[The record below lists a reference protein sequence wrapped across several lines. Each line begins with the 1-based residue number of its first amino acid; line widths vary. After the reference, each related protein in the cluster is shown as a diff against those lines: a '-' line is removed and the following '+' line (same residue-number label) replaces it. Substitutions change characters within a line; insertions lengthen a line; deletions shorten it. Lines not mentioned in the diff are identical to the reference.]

1 MANNLETVTLFQ
13 AACDRQLVEGATSG
27 WMEANAGQ
35 IKYGGGREIKIPTL
49 ATDGLGDYDRN
60 NGYPRGKASLS
71 YQTKEMTMD
80 RGVEFLLDRIDVD
93 ESGFIA
99 NATAVMSTFQT
110 EHVIPEVDAYRY
122 STLYKLISG
131 AGNSDSY
138 TPAASTILSAL
149 KSDITKV
156 QDKCGVKSEDLI
168 IVMPYI
174 VADIL
179 DSNDKIQRQI
189 NVSTFR
195 QGNIDI
201 EVKTFNGMP
210 IIRVPSE
217 RMYSEYTFNSG
228 ASTFGF
234 EKTGNAKLINW
245 IISPRT
251 APIAV
256 SKTDG
261 VKIFSPEQVQGADG
275 WLIEY
280 RKFHDLWVKD
290 NQLKA
295 MRVSVAE

>member
-13 AACDRQLVEGATSG
+13 AACDRQLIEGATSG

-35 IKYGGGREIKIPTL
+35 VKYSGGREIKIPKL

-60 NGYPRGKASLS
+60 EGYPRAKASVT
-71 YQTKEMTMD
+71 YQTKEMIMD

-110 EHVIPEVDAYRY
+110 DHVIPEVDAYRY
-122 STLYKLISG
+122 SKLYKLISG
-131 AGNSDSY
+131 AGNSESY
-138 TPAASTILSAL
+138 NPAASTILSAL

-156 QDKCGVKSEDLI
+156 QDECGVKSEDLI

-174 VADIL
+174 VADLL
-179 DSNDKIQRQI
+179 DNNEKIQRQI

-228 ASTFGF
+228 ASAFGF
-234 EKTGNAKLINW
+234 EKTGSAKLINW
-245 IISPRT
+245 IITPSN

-290 NQLKA
+290 SRLKA

>member
-1 MANNLETVTLFQ
+1 MANNIETVTLFQ
-13 AACDRQLVEGATSG
+13 QACDRQLIEGATSG

-35 IKYGGGREIKIPTL
+35 VKYSGGREIKIPTL

-60 NGYPRGKASLS
+60 KGYPRGKASLT

-80 RGVEFLLDRIDVD
+80 RGAEFLLDRIDVD

-99 NATAVMSTFQT
+99 NATTVMSTFQR
-110 EHVIPEVDAYRY
+110 ENVIPEVDAYRY
-122 STLYKLISG
+122 SKLYKLISD
-131 AGNSDSY
+131 AGNSESY
-138 TPAASTILSAL
+138 NPAASTILTAL

-156 QDKCGVKSEDLI
+156 QDKCGVNSEDLLI
-168 IVMPYI
+168 IMSYI

-179 DSNDKIQRQI
+179 DSNEKLQRQI
-189 NVSTFR
+189 NVGTFR
-195 QGNIDI
+195 QGNIDL

-217 RMYSEYTFNSG
+217 RMYSEYKFNDGSD
-228 ASTFGF
+228 AFGF
-234 EKTGNAKLINW
+234 KKTGDAKLINW
-245 IISPRT
+245 IICPRT

-280 RKFHDLWVKD
+280 RKFHDVWVKD

-295 MRVSVAE
+295 MRASVA